1 MYTIHRGDCLATL
14 RQMPTNSIDSVV
26 TDPPYGISFMGKKWD
41 YDVPA
46 TEVWAECL
54 RVLKPGGHL
63 LAFASTRTQH
73 RMAMRIEDAGFDIRD
88 MLAWVYGSGFPK
100 SRDVTEVMQAY
111 LAGERA
117 EPTAPAARPGM
128 YQVTAFLRQARDR
141 AGWSNRQI
149 DALFGTNGMAG
160 HWITAGAQ
168 PAVPSIAQWAI
179 LKAALGFGSDVDAL
193 VAELAAREKSPASE
207 QDETQDSRAFLSS
220 LGRHRKGAPG
230 AGGWG
235 TALKPAMEPLTL
247 ARKPPIASI
256 INNVRIYG
264 TGALNIDGCRVADE
278 SASANQPPRWPA
290 NLTHDGSQ
298 EVAHAL
304 GAASR
309 FFYCPKTSASDRGA
323 GNNHPTV
330 KPTELMRYLCRL
342 ITPPGGTV
350 LDPFMGSG
358 STGKAAMLEGFG
370 FVGCELSEAY
380 ADIAQARLQTVNQK
394 PVPA

>member
-1 MYTIHRGDCLATL
+1 MFTIHRGDCLATL
-14 RQMPTNSIDSVV
+14 RRMPANSIDSVV
-26 TDPPYGISFMGKKWD
+26 TDPPYGIAFMGNKWD

-63 LAFASTRTQH
+63 LAFSSTRTQH
-73 RMAMRIEDAGFDIRD
+73 HMAMRIEDAGFDIRD

-100 SRDVTEVMQAY
+100 SRDVSAVMESY
-111 LAGERA
+111 LAGERVD
-117 EPTAPAARPGM
+117 PTTAAVRPDV
-128 YQVTAFLRQARDR
+128 YRITAFLRQARDR

-160 HWITAGAQ
+160 HWTTAGAQ

-179 LKAALGFGSDVDAL
+179 LKAVLGFDSDVDAL
-193 VAELAAREKSPASE
+193 VTELAAREKPPASAQSNAQE
-207 QDETQDSRAFLSS
+207 SRAFLSS

-247 ARKPPIASI
+247 ARKPPVASI
-256 INNVRIYG
+256 TNNVRIYG
-264 TGALNIDGCRVADE
+264 TGALNIKGCRVTDE
-278 SASANQPPRWPA
+278 SAAPRWPA

-298 EVAHAL
+298 EAADVL

-309 FFYCPKTSASDRGA
+309 FFYCPKTSARDRGT

-342 ITPPGGTV
+342 ITPPGGTI

-358 STGKAAMLEGFG
+358 STGKAAMLEGFR

-380 ADIAQARLQTVNQK
+380 ADIAQARLQA
-394 PVPA
+394 VPA